1 MMQPEC
7 GRIQWGRVTTQ
18 TQVRYALNHLI
29 GQMQI
34 WPTKID
40 ILAKLTRNI
49 GGVFQPYILKAG
61 DRGDRSPPIFFIF
74 RQNLG

>member
-7 GRIQWGRVTTQ
+7 GRIQWGRVTTQTQ

-34 WPTKID
+34 WPTKIGT
-40 ILAKLTRNI
+40 LAKLTRNPV
-49 GGVFQPYILKAG
+49 GVFQLNSALPFVRDIIA
-61 DRGDRSPPIFFIF
+61 FIY
-74 RQNLG
+74 